1 MEVAAEAAE
10 AAEVRVTVLVDNL
23 ARKRKLWG
31 EHGLSLLVETTGR
44 RILFDTGQSGEVLI
58 HNSRELGLS
67 LKDVDSVVLSHGHY
81 DHTGGLPSFL
91 KEARGPDL
99 YAHPEA
105 FERKYVKTDENGV
118 REAGSPLT
126 KEKLLTSGV
135 ELHLGRKPT
144 WLCENTLLSGEIVG
158 TTDFED
164 VPREFL
170 VQRGPELVMDLL
182 LDDQSMG
189 IRTSKGLVVIL
200 GCSHVGVINTIKRMQ
215 KLTATEAIHAVIGGM
230 HLEKASM
237 SRIHLTIQA
246 FIELGV
252 EKVIPLHC
260 TGFTACAEMAR
271 LLGQRFTP
279 GSVGV
284 AFQF

>member
-1 MEVAAEAAE
+1 MEVAAE

-23 ARKRKLWG
+23 ARERKLWG
-31 EHGLSLLVETTGR
+31 EHGLSVLVETKGR

-58 HNSRELGLS
+58 HNSRELGLN
-67 LKDVDSVVLSHGHY
+67 LKDVDAIVLSHGHY
-81 DHTGGLPSFL
+81 DHTGGLASFL
-91 KEARGPDL
+91 KKARGLDL

-105 FERKYVKTDENGV
+105 FERKYVKTDENQV
-118 REAGSPLT
+118 REVGCPLAM
-126 KEKLLTSGV
+126 EKLLASGV
-135 ELHLGRKPT
+135 KLHLGRKPT
-144 WLCENTLLSGEIVG
+144 WLCEDTLLSGEIVG
-158 TTDFED
+158 TTEFED
-164 VPREFL
+164 VPRGFL
-170 VQRGPELVMDLL
+170 AQRDQELVTDLL

-215 KLTATEAIHAVIGGM
+215 KLTATEEVHAVIGGM

-246 FIELGV
+246 LIELGV

-271 LLGQRFTP
+271 LLGQKFTL
-279 GSVGV
+279 GSVG
-284 AFQF
+284 ATFRF

>member
-1 MEVAAEAAE
+1 MAAEAAQ
-10 AAEVRVTVLVDNL
+10 VRVTVLVDNL
-23 ARKRKLWG
+23 VRERKLWG
-31 EHGLSLLVETTGR
+31 EHGLSLLVETNGR
-44 RILFDTGQSGEVLI
+44 KILFDSGQSGEVLI
-58 HNSRELGLS
+58 HNSRELGLN
-67 LKDVDSVVLSHGHY
+67 LEDVDSVVLSHGHY
-81 DHTGGLPSFL
+81 DHTGGLASLL
-91 KEARGPDL
+91 KKARGLDL

-105 FERKYVKTDENGV
+105 FERKYVKTDENKL
-118 REAGSPLT
+118 REAGCPLA
-126 KEKLLTSGV
+126 KEKLLASGAK
-135 ELHLGRKPT
+135 LHLGRKPT

-170 VQRGPELVMDLL
+170 VQRGQELVTDLI

-215 KLTATEAIHAVIGGM
+215 KLTATEGVHAVIGGM

-237 SRIHLTIQA
+237 SRIQLTIHA
-246 FIELGV
+246 FIELGI

-271 LLGQRFTP
+271 VLGQRFTP
-279 GSVGV
+279 GSVG
-284 AFQF
+284 ATFQF